1 MKRVDE
7 LLQNYREEM
16 METLQSWVKIPSV
29 KGDPAP
35 GAPFGVENRKALDL
49 AMADCEKMG
58 MKTLIVDGYAGH
70 ADLGEGDDYEALA
83 ILAHLD
89 VVPAGDGWSRDPFG
103 ASGSMEK
110 CMAAAPAMTRALPL
124 PRCMPCV
131 P

>member
-1 MKRVDE
+1 MKRLDE

-58 MKTLIVDGYAGH
+58 MKTLIVDG
-70 ADLGEGDDYEALA
+70 
-83 ILAHLD
+83 
-89 VVPAGDGWSRDPFG
+89 
-103 ASGSMEK
+103 
-110 CMAAAPAMTRALPL
+110 
-124 PRCMPCV
+124 
-131 P
+131 